1 MNKSSQQNIKQTKK
15 DPKYECIDEQGKIK
29 YYNTLREIATDTGLD
44 IGAIS
49 RFIRNKTYLTIGG
62 NNRGRPPHNIP
73 RLPKQIGY
81 IIRKYEKKS

>member
-49 RFIRNKTYLTIGG
+49 RFLVSNPYINLTIASLFKLLLEAILS
-62 NNRGRPPHNIP
+62 NV
-73 RLPKQIGY
+73 
-81 IIRKYEKKS
+81 